1 VALRVGERSACRE
14 LWGRRTIQNRKRGR
28 RKRVCVNKGLTG
40 LGAAKIASMPFDPNT
55 DSVNYAFLKP
65 LEPLLAQARNLWYCP
80 ELPDDEW
87 VRMGVYRVLESSPSG
102 RAFLQE
108 HGLEF
113 EKVPSYG
120 NYFASLR
127 SPRRRDLALEI
138 SEALIGVVEARVC
151 DRLGHIPELERYACF
166 AADGHWHQAA
176 AHDPRHQG
184 SKTSVGHF
192 YSLNLRTHTFR
203 HLTVGEGLHE
213 HDMSALKRIKPRG
226 LRQGVA
232 KGTRV
237 LMVYDKA
244 GIDLD
249 YWKRCRQE
257 CALYFL
263 SRPKENMIFE
273 WVEDRPWDRSDA
285 RNLGVLSDRTVR
297 SRQGHPL
304 RLVLYQDALSGQVY
318 EFLTNEPDLPP
329 GVLVELYR
337 RRWEAEKVFDQV
349 KNKLGQ
355 KKAWGTSLVAKQ
367 TQALMIAITHN
378 LLILYEQELEQRHQI
393 TNTAEDQRR
402 ERRLEEALGH
412 RCGSRLSVASLV
424 LEARRATQRSVKFIR
439 WLRQALRGR
448 LAEAA
453 AVPRLKDL
461 YATL

>member
-1 VALRVGERSACRE
+1 
-14 LWGRRTIQNRKRGR
+14 
-28 RKRVCVNKGLTG
+28 
-40 LGAAKIASMPFDPNT
+40 MPFNPNT
-55 DSVNYAFLKP
+55 DSVDHAFLQP
-65 LEPLLAQARNLWYCP
+65 LQPLWASAANLWYCP

-87 VRMGVYRVLESSPSG
+87 VLMGVYRVLEASPSG

-108 HGLEF
+108 HGLRF
-113 EKVPSYG
+113 ERIPSYG

-127 SPRRRDLALEI
+127 SRRRRDLALEI
-138 SEALIGVVEARVC
+138 SEGLIEVVKKRLC
-151 DRLGHIPELERYACF
+151 DRLAHIPELERYACF

-176 AHDPRHQG
+176 SHDPRHEG

-192 YSLNLRTHTFR
+192 YSLDLHSHTLR
-203 HLTVGEGLHE
+203 HLTAGEGLHE
-213 HDMSALKRIKPRG
+213 HDMSALKRVKPRG

-237 LMVYDKA
+237 LIVYDKA
-244 GIDLD
+244 GIDLG

-257 CALYFL
+257 CAVYFL

-285 RNLGVLSDRTVR
+285 RNHGVLSDSRIR
-297 SRQGHPL
+297 SREGHPL
-304 RLVLYQDALSGQVY
+304 RLVAYQDALTGEFY

-337 RRWEAEKVFDQV
+337 RRWEAEKVFDEL
-349 KNKLGQ
+349 KNKVGQ
-355 KKAWGTSLVAKQ
+355 KKAWATSLVAKQ
-367 TQALMIAITHN
+367 IQALMIAITHN

-402 ERRLEEALGH
+402 ERRLEEVLGH
-412 RCGSRLSVASLV
+412 RCGTRLSVASLV

-448 LAEAA
+448 LAEAI
-453 AVPRLKDL
+453 AVDHLKTL

>member
-1 VALRVGERSACRE
+1 M
-14 LWGRRTIQNRKRGR
+14 Q
-28 RKRVCVNKGLTG
+28 
-40 LGAAKIASMPFDPNT
+40 FDPNT
-55 DSVNYAFLKP
+55 DSVNHAFFAP
-65 LEPLLAQARNLWYCP
+65 MQPLLASADNLWYCP

-87 VRMGVYRVLESSPSG
+87 ASMGVCRVLESSPSG

-108 HGLEF
+108 HGLRF
-113 EKVPSYG
+113 EKTPSYG

-127 SPRRRDLALEI
+127 SSRRRDLALEI
-138 SEALIGVVEARVC
+138 SEGLIQAVEERVW
-151 DRLGHIPELERYACF
+151 DRLAHIPELERYACF

-176 AHDPRHQG
+176 VHDARHQG
-184 SKTSVGHF
+184 SKTAVGHF
-192 YSLNLRTHTFR
+192 YSLDLRTHTLR

-232 KGTRV
+232 QGTRV

-244 GIDLD
+244 GIDLN

-257 CALYFL
+257 CAVYFL

-273 WVEDRPWDRSDA
+273 WVEDRSWERSDA
-285 RNLGVLSDRTVR
+285 RNNGVLSDFTIR

-304 RLVLYQDALSGQVY
+304 RLVLYQDALTGQVY

-329 GVLVELYR
+329 GVVAELYR

-349 KNKLGQ
+349 KNKLGER
-355 KKAWGTSLVAKQ
+355 KAWGTRLVAKQ

-412 RCGSRLSVASLV
+412 RCGSRLTVASLV

-439 WLRQALRGR
+439 WLRQALRAR
-448 LAEAA
+448 LAEAV
-453 AVPRLKDL
+453 AVPHLKAL